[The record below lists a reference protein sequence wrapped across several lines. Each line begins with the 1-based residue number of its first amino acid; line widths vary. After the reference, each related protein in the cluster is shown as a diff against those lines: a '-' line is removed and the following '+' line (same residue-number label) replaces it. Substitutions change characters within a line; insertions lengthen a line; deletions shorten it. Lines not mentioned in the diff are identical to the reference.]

1 MHPQLSWIE
10 QLPSKQ
16 QVNGSNPFG
25 CTKTKKMEDVF
36 EQQHY
41 DFINSEDYF
50 QFMKEFFEYEEK
62 EALYS
67 EINEL

>member
-1 MHPQLSWIE
+1 
-10 QLPSKQ
+10 
-16 QVNGSNPFG
+16 
-25 CTKTKKMEDVF
+25 MEDVF

-62 EALYS
+62 ETLYS
-67 EINEL
+67 EIKEL